1 MCVRSIRSS
10 DDDAYVSVD
19 ISQLHIA
26 TPFQDF
32 NLKRSAFTSVH
43 FSVFVFVCVCVFCVW
58 SGGGLLTCHEFGKF
72 QFLSFLEFEK

>member
-1 MCVRSIRSS
+1 MCVKFDASD

-19 ISQLHIA
+19 MSQLHIA

-32 NLKRSAFTSVH
+32 NLKRSVFTSVH
-43 FSVFVFVCVCVFCVW
+43 FSVFVCVCVFCVW